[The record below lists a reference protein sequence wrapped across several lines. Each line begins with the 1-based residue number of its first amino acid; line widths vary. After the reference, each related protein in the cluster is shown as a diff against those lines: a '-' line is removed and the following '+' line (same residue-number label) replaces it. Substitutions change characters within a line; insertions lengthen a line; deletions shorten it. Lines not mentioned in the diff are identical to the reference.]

1 MEVSFKL
8 YLAAAAHRDDE
19 DEGHGGEGGQ
29 QHRHHHH
36 VEPLPGE
43 HGDQLG
49 ADLAARADEDLVV
62 GGELGLVQLAGVVAG
77 PRDGRHR
84 EVVRREVVQVG
95 QLRLRREKSVTTA
108 GKVRLN
114 KVITPILAYQV
125 EVRGVGGADIYPP
138 LVVAVIQRR
147 LVVKDEVVNLA
158 VDQFGAPPL
167 HQDVS
172 IP

>member
-1 MEVSFKL
+1 M
-8 YLAAAAHRDDE
+8 
-19 DEGHGGEGGQ
+19 
-29 QHRHHHH
+29 
-36 VEPLPGE
+36 
-43 HGDQLG
+43 
-49 ADLAARADEDLVV
+49 
-62 GGELGLVQLAGVVAG
+62 
-77 PRDGRHR
+77 
-84 EVVRREVVQVG
+84 
-95 QLRLRREKSVTTA
+95 
-108 GKVRLN
+108 RLN